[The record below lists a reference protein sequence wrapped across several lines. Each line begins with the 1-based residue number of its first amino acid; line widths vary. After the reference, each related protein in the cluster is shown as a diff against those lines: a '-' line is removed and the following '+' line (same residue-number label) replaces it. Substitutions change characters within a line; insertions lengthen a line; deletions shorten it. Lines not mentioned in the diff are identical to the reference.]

1 MPRKAKGTESK
12 EENLLVSAA
21 KTIGKAAGKIAAV
34 SGVQPQPEPGQSARA
49 HRPNG
54 KLAPKNKARLPRR
67 QKKARK
73 KAGSAM

>member
-1 MPRKAKGTESK
+1 MPKKAKETESK

-34 SGVQPQPEPGQSARA
+34 SGVHLPEAGQPA
-49 HRPNG
+49 HAQRSKG

-73 KAGSAM
+73 KAGSAT

>member
-1 MPRKAKGTESK
+1 MPKKAKETESH

-34 SGVQPQPEPGQSARA
+34 SGVQLPAAGQPA
-49 HRPNG
+49 HAQKSKG

-73 KAGSAM
+73 KAGSAT

>member
-1 MPRKAKGTESK
+1 MPRKAKETESK
-12 EENLLVSAA
+12 EDTLLVTAA

-34 SGVQPQPEPGQSARA
+34 SGVQLPEAGQPAHA
-49 HRPNG
+49 HRPKG

-73 KAGSAM
+73 KAGSAT